1 MVLLTT
7 RNLCWLNK
15 PHNLEEDRPKY
26 LTNLPPSIPQN
37 LASQSPHITKPDDES
52 HEGGHNHSEPPIF
65 NDKQLSTLID
75 PVLREDDRNN
85 DGMIDYAEFISAQIR
100 TERGEKPVIQVSV

>member
-1 MVLLTT
+1 MLSSIALL
-7 RNLCWLNK
+7 LCFYALILK
-15 PHNLEEDRPKY
+15 IQIY
-26 LTNLPPSIPQN
+26 FFS
-37 LASQSPHITKPDDES
+37 DDES

>member
-1 MVLLTT
+1 M
-7 RNLCWLNK
+7 K
-15 PHNLEEDRPKY
+15 IFFF
-26 LTNLPPSIPQN
+26 S
-37 LASQSPHITKPDDES
+37 DDEI
-52 HEGGHNHSEPPIF
+52 HEGHDHSEPPIF